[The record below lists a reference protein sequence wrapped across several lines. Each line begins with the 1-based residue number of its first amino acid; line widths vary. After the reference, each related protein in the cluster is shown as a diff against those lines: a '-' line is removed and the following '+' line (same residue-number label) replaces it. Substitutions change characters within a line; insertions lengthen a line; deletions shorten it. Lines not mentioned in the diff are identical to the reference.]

1 VSLIVEGLHL
11 RYGEKIAVHEVSF
24 RVEPGQVLGL
34 LGPNGAGKSTT
45 LKAVVGLKRPTR
57 GAITLAGIDAVNDP
71 VRARRKLGYLPELPA
86 LYEALTPREHLLLF
100 ARLHGIADAVALQR
114 IETLLELLKI
124 RDVLDAP
131 IATFSKGMR
140 QKVLISAALL
150 HDPEV
155 VILDEPLSGLD
166 AETAGLLKALLQEM
180 KRRGKAVVYTSH
192 ILDVVERVAD
202 SMVVLHQGRVV
213 AAGDLAALRAR
224 AGSDADLDQ
233 VFRILTAAED
243 PLARARALLDA
254 VARGAD

>member
-1 VSLIVEGLHL
+1 MTLAVEGLHL
-11 RYGEKIAVHEVSF
+11 RYGEKVAVHKVSF
-24 RVEPGQVLGL
+24 RVERGQVLGL

-57 GAITLAGIDAVNDP
+57 GTITLAGVDAVADP
-71 VRARRKLGYLPELPA
+71 VGARRKLGYLPELPA

-100 ARLHGIADAVALQR
+100 GRLHGLDDALVLRR
-114 IETLLELLKI
+114 IEALLELLKI
-124 RDVLDAP
+124 REVIDAP
-131 IATFSKGMR
+131 ISTFSKGMR

-155 VILDEPLSGLD
+155 VIFDEPLSGLD
-166 AETAGLLKALLQEM
+166 AETAGLVKALLQEM
-180 KRRGKAVVYTSH
+180 KRREKAVIYTSH

-213 AAGDLAALRAR
+213 ASGDLAALRAR

-233 VFRILTAAED
+233 VFRILTSAED
-243 PLARARALLDA
+243 PRQRAQSLLDA
-254 VARGAD
+254 VADRS

>member
-1 VSLIVEGLHL
+1 MTLVVEGLHL

-24 RVEPGQVLGL
+24 RVERGQVLGL

-57 GAITLAGIDAVNDP
+57 GAITVAGVDAVADP
-71 VRARRKLGYLPELPA
+71 VGARRKLGYLPELPA

-100 ARLHGIADAVALQR
+100 GRLHGLDDVLVLRR
-114 IETLLELLKI
+114 IEALLDLLKI
-124 RDVLDAP
+124 HEVIDAP
-131 IATFSKGMR
+131 ISTFSKGMR

-166 AETAGLLKALLQEM
+166 AETAGLVKALLQEM
-180 KRRGKAVVYTSH
+180 KRRGKAVIYTSH

-213 AAGDLAALRAR
+213 ASGDLAALRAR

-233 VFRILTAAED
+233 VFRILTSAED
-243 PLARARALLDA
+243 PQRRAQALLDA
-254 VARGAD
+254 VASTS

>member
-1 VSLIVEGLHL
+1 MSLVVEGLHL

-45 LKAVVGLKRPTR
+45 LKAVVGLKRPNK
-57 GAITLAGIDAVNDP
+57 GSITLAGIDAVRDP
-71 VRARRKLGYLPELPA
+71 VAARRKLGYLPELPA

-100 ARLHGIADAVALQR
+100 ARLHGIEDAVALRR
-114 IETLLELLKI
+114 IESLLELLKI
-124 RDVLDAP
+124 REVLDAP

-150 HDPEV
+150 HDPAV
-155 VILDEPLSGLD
+155 VIFDEPLSGLD
-166 AETAGLLKALLQEM
+166 AETAGLVKALLQEM
-180 KRRGKAVVYTSH
+180 KRRGKAVIYTSH

-202 SMVVLHQGRVV
+202 AMVVLHQGRVV
-213 AAGDLAALRAR
+213 ASGDLAALRAR

-233 VFRILTAAED
+233 VFRILTSAED
-243 PLARARALLDA
+243 PLARAQALLDA
-254 VARGAD
+254 VARPS